1 MQIKFR
7 GLVAALLILVPMTL
21 VAQAGD
27 DGPTEGEE
35 RLIAPLKN
43 AGIPIEP
50 AALIKALTNN
60 DLLIA
65 SRAALL
71 LPRFRKSPVM
81 VRALTAALS
90 DDRELVAVTAAQ
102 SLAKLKEKSWTA
114 IAVKRLPK
122 LVDPVAKVMLAGSL
136 ADAGRGDGWPLVKA
150 AVVDERYALL
160 AVDYVKFFDGKRG
173 PDGKP
178 IAVGVELRNL
188 VPVAPPNARLYIEK
202 VLRELTARPCYVT
215 VFALGI

>member
-7 GLVAALLILVPMTL
+7 GLVAAFLILVPMTL
-21 VAQAGD
+21 IAQA

-50 AALIKALTNN
+50 AALIKALTND

-81 VRALTAALS
+81 VRGLTAALS
-90 DDRELVAVTAAQ
+90 DDREIVAVTAAQ

-122 LVDPVAKVMLAGSL
+122 IVDPVAQLMLAGSL

-150 AVVDERYALL
+150 ALIDERYALL
-160 AVDYVKFFDGKRG
+160 AVDYVKFFDRKRG

-178 IAVGVELRNL
+178 IAVRVELRNL
-188 VPVAPPNARLYIEK
+188 IPVAPPNARQYIEK
-202 VLRELTARPCYVT
+202 VLTELNARP
-215 VFALGI
+215 